1 MELKHDWEK
10 IIKRMERLM
19 RLKAFPVAVK
29 MLEKAEELDT
39 IPFLRRV
46 DKKATLCQLIAQVK
60 NFDWTVG
67 AKADDFLISTCPS
80 IIGLAD
86 IPETHKDGTF
96 RSIIWTSTKEE
107 GSKYEAGIPRLPMG
121 RYKAIAMAPLV
132 YKPFDP
138 DIVLIYANPAQIM
151 LLINALQ
158 FYDYEVMEF
167 YCVGESSCSDAIARC
182 YLTGKPSLS
191 IPCYGE
197 RRYGHAQDDEMVMA
211 VPADKMNKALK
222 GLEALYRRGVRY
234 PISYAGAELDTA
246 PAFPVSYKT
255 LDNIMARIKGDDNRL
270 LLGVTGSI
278 ACGKSTVTQM
288 LENLGAPLI
297 NFDTIARQV
306 VEPGQPALDEIVET
320 FGRNVLL
327 EDGSLD
333 RKKMSSIVFGD
344 FEKRKKLES
353 ITHPQIYE
361 SFFQQVNEIAAKKT
375 DPIIQVEIPL
385 LIELNFQYMFD
396 RLMVVHI
403 TEELQVKRLAER
415 DGINEE
421 GAANIL
427 KSQLPVSEKI
437 GFAQYVINN
446 SGDLKDT
453 EKQIIQAW
461 ESIVMYQK
469 SRLTSSA

>member
-1 MELKHDWEK
+1 
-10 IIKRMERLM
+10 
-19 RLKAFPVAVK
+19 
-29 MLEKAEELDT
+29 
-39 IPFLRRV
+39 
-46 DKKATLCQLIAQVK
+46 
-60 NFDWTVG
+60 
-67 AKADDFLISTCPS
+67 
-80 IIGLAD
+80 
-86 IPETHKDGTF
+86 
-96 RSIIWTSTKEE
+96 
-107 GSKYEAGIPRLPMG
+107 
-121 RYKAIAMAPLV
+121 
-132 YKPFDP
+132 
-138 DIVLIYANPAQIM
+138 
-151 LLINALQ
+151 
-158 FYDYEVMEF
+158 
-167 YCVGESSCSDAIARC
+167 
-182 YLTGKPSLS
+182 
-191 IPCYGE
+191 
-197 RRYGHAQDDEMVMA
+197 
-211 VPADKMNKALK
+211 
-222 GLEALYRRGVRY
+222 
-234 PISYAGAELDTA
+234 
-246 PAFPVSYKT
+246 
-255 LDNIMARIKGDDNRL
+255 MARIKGDDDRL

-421 GAANIL
+421 EAANIL

-469 SRLTSSA
+469 SRLTSST

>member
-1 MELKHDWEK
+1 MEPKPDWEK
-10 IIKRMERLM
+10 IIKRMEHLM
-19 RLKAFPVAVK
+19 RLKSFPVAVK
-29 MLEKAEELDT
+29 MLEKTEELDT

-211 VPADKMNKALK
+211 VPADKMNKALR

-234 PISYAGAELDTA
+234 PISHAGAELDVA
-246 PAFPVSYKT
+246 PAFPVSYKE

-297 NFDTIARQV
+297 NFDIIARQV
-306 VEPGQPALDEIVET
+306 VEPGQPALDKIVKS
-320 FGRNVLL
+320 FGRKVLL
-327 EDGSLD
+327 EDGRLD

-353 ITHPQIYE
+353 ITHPPIYE
-361 SFFQQVNEIAAKKT
+361 TFFQQVNEIAAKKT

-403 TEELQVKRLAER
+403 TEEQQVKRLAER
-415 DGINEE
+415 DCINEE
-421 GAANIL
+421 EAANIL
-427 KSQLPVSEKI
+427 KTQLPVSEKI
-437 GFAQYVINN
+437 GFAHYVINN

-469 SRLTSSA
+469 KQVD